1 MTNMDAERF
10 RQALRDYGIKNQLSV
25 SDMFSKSGNSP
36 STGTRF
42 MRGQTENLN
51 GKTIGSLFHTFKGL
65 EDLYQGR
72 KDRGK
77 SHVTVPVVGMVRGLK
92 VGVLQFGLS
101 NGYLEISKDLLKQ
114 HGDCAAIL
122 TASVKGGNY
131 ANWVWIVR
139 TEPISLEEAETRMVF
154 IDTVAGNYFG
164 CIETL
169 SEDVVNIRG
178 ISNLRNAE
186 FKVNDIEKIHPV
198 VAAFPPAPIDSA
210 PHAVII

>member
-51 GKTIGSLFHTFKGL
+51 GKTIGSLFNTFKGL

-77 SHVTVPVVGMVRGLK
+77 SHVTVPVVGMLRGLK

-122 TASVKGGNY
+122 TANVKGGNY

-139 TEPISLEEAETRMVF
+139 TEPMSLKDAEARIVF
-154 IDTVAGNYFG
+154 VDTVSGNYFG
-164 CIETL
+164 YIETV
-169 SEDVVNIRG
+169 SEDVINIRG
-178 ISNLRNAE
+178 VSNLRHQE
-186 FKVNDIEKIHPV
+186 FKAHEIEKLHPV
-198 VAAFPPAPIDSA
+198 VAAFPPLPIDSA
-210 PHAVII
+210 SPAVII